1 MKIVLVRRISQIFFI
16 ALFLWFCVVTTLGES
31 WWQLRGWPVN
41 WFLQLDPLVGI
52 GVLLTSQTVYKGLAW
67 CLVTIVLTILLGRF
81 FCGWVCPFGAL
92 HQFVGILG
100 KRNKSKS
107 EKSRVNSYHKGHFLK
122 YWILIFMLTA
132 AAGDSI
138 NIILS
143 LPSSSPRIF
152 TALSILACIILIIF
166 AALKHVSNSKK
177 SILILFSFLGGWAV
191 ISALMKTD
199 EMFSSSLQTGL
210 LDPIPLFQRSVN
222 LILLPIADKTSL
234 ILSVNRRYYEET
246 LIIGAIFF
254 SAVLLNLVVPRFY
267 CRFVC
272 PLGALFGIFSRYS
285 IWRVGQ
291 KEGDCTKCSLCETDC
306 EGACEPSEKIR
317 ISECVLCMNCL
328 KKCPTDLIQ
337 YSISPSASGEI
348 VSPDI
353 QRRELIVS
361 AISGA
366 ALIPILRLSGNVGPN
381 WNPKQI
387 RPPGALDEKTFLSR
401 CIKCG
406 QCMRICP
413 TNIIHPA
420 GFTGGIEGLW
430 TPTLNFRIG
439 TSGCQ
444 LNCIACG
451 NVCPSAAIRP
461 ITLEEKLGKKNYS
474 ETGPIRIG
482 TAFLDKNRC
491 LPWAMDKPCIVCQE
505 NCPVSPKAIFTRQ
518 SFESVRID
526 SNILVKAI
534 DRGRITIT
542 GGILKPGKFGTG
554 DYFLKTNDHEEAGY
568 LPITDNSSDSITLS
582 DEGPQNVFL
591 SPGISIEI
599 FVRLQKPFVDPESC
613 IGCGTCEHECPVSGK
628 RAIRVSGENESRS
641 KNHALLLR

>member
-1 MKIVLVRRISQIFFI
+1 MV
-16 ALFLWFCVVTTLGES
+16 LFLWFCIVATLGES

-67 CLVTIVLTILLGRF
+67 CLVTISLTILLGRF

-92 HQFVGILG
+92 HQFVGVLG

-107 EKSRVNSYHKGHFLK
+107 EKSRVNSYHKGQFLK
-122 YWILIFMLTA
+122 YWILIFLLTA

-152 TALSILACIILIIF
+152 TALAAFTIVTLLILM
-166 AALKHVSNSKK
+166 ALKQLSNSKK
-177 SILILFSFLGGWAV
+177 SILLLFSFLGGWIV

-199 EMFSSSLQTGL
+199 GMFSSSLQTGL
-210 LDPIPLFQRSVN
+210 LDPIPLFHRSVN

-234 ILSVNRRYYEET
+234 ILSVNSRYYEEA

-254 SAVLLNLVVPRFY
+254 TAVLLNLVVPRFY
-267 CRFVC
+267 CRFIC

-285 IWRVGQ
+285 IWRIGQ
-291 KEGDCTKCSLCETDC
+291 KNGDCTKCTLCEIDC

-337 YSISPSASGEI
+337 YSISPSVSGEI
-348 VSPDI
+348 NSPDI

-361 AISGA
+361 AVSGA
-366 ALIPILRLSGNVGPN
+366 ALIPIMRLSGNVGPN
-381 WNPKQI
+381 WNHKQI

-401 CIKCG
+401 CIKCS

-413 TNIIHPA
+413 TNIIQPA
-420 GFTGGIEGLW
+420 GLSGGIEGLW

-451 NVCPSAAIRP
+451 NVCPTAAIRP
-461 ITLEEKLGKKNYS
+461 ITLEEKLGKKKYS

-491 LPWAMDKPCIVCQE
+491 LPWAMNKPCIVCQE
-505 NCPVSPKAIFTRQ
+505 NCPVSPKAIFTR
-518 SFESVRID
+518 ESYERVRID
-526 SNILVKAI
+526 SNIQVKTI
-534 DRGRITIT
+534 GMNRIGFS
-542 GGILKPGKFGTG
+542 GGMLKPGKFATG
-554 DYFLKTNDHEEAGY
+554 DYFLKMNSPQGDRY
-568 LPITDNSSDSITLS
+568 VSITDNQPDTITLS
-582 DEGPQNVFL
+582 DEGLQRVLL
-591 SPGISIEI
+591 SPGIRIEI
-599 FVRLQKPFVDPESC
+599 FVRLQKPYVNPESC

-628 RAIRVSGENESRS
+628 RAIRVSGENESRN
-641 KNHALLLR
+641 KNHTLLL

>member
-1 MKIVLVRRISQIFFI
+1 MKIVLIRRISQIFFM
-16 ALFLWFCVVTTLGES
+16 ALFLWFCIVSTLGEN

-41 WFLQLDPLVGI
+41 WFLQLDPLVGL
-52 GVLLTSQTVYKGLAW
+52 GVLLTSHTVYKGLAW
-67 CLVTIVLTILLGRF
+67 CFVTIVLTILLGRF

-92 HQFVGILG
+92 HQFVGVIG

-107 EKSRVNSYHKGHFLK
+107 EKSTLNSYHKGQFLK
-122 YWILIFMLTA
+122 YWILIFLLAA

-138 NIILS
+138 NIMLS
-143 LPSSSPRIF
+143 LPSSSPRFFIVL
-152 TALSILACIILIIF
+152 AVLACITLLVLT
-166 AALKHVSNSKK
+166 AVNHVSNSKK
-177 SILILFSFLGGWAV
+177 SILLLLSFLGGWAG
-191 ISALMKTD
+191 ISALLKTN
-199 EMFSSSLQTGL
+199 ETFSSSLQTGL

-222 LILLPIADKTSL
+222 LILIPIADKTSL
-234 ILSVNRRYYEET
+234 LLSVNRRYYEEA
-246 LIIGAIFF
+246 LIIGTIFV

-285 IWRVGQ
+285 IWRIGQ
-291 KEGDCTKCSLCETDC
+291 KEGNCTKCTLCETDC
-306 EGACEPSEKIR
+306 EGACEPSSRIR

-337 YSISPSASGEI
+337 YSTSTSASGEI
-348 VSPDI
+348 GSPDI
-353 QRRELIVS
+353 ERRELIVS
-361 AISGA
+361 ALSGA

-381 WNPKQI
+381 WNPARI
-387 RPPGALDEKTFLSR
+387 RPPGAFDEKTFLSR

-430 TPTLNFRIG
+430 TPALNFRIG

-451 NVCPSAAIRP
+451 NVCPTAAIRP
-461 ITLEEKLGKKNYS
+461 ITLAEKLGKNQYAK
-474 ETGPIRIG
+474 TGPIRIG
-482 TAFLDKNRC
+482 TAFVDRNRC

-518 SFESVRID
+518 SFESIRID
-526 SNILVKAI
+526 SDIRVQAADKNLV
-534 DRGRITIT
+534 TIT
-542 GGILKPGKFGTG
+542 GGTLKPGKFATG
-554 DYFLKTNDHEEAGY
+554 DYFLRTNNPEGAGY
-568 LPITDNSSDSITLS
+568 LPVADNQSDSITLS
-582 DEGPQNVFL
+582 DGGPQNGFL
-591 SPGISIEI
+591 SPGIRVEI

-628 RAIRVSGENESRS
+628 RAIRVSAENESRN
-641 KNHALLLR
+641 KKHALLL